1 MKKLILALSLALA
14 TVAHAKQPT
23 LIDELSRLFQTRTA
37 TPPSYLPA
45 SASHFFMYEV
55 FAAPANGLPFLSTAL
70 DSQEVAA
77 VGELPPSHFFMKEV
91 FAAPVSGL
99 PFLPTACASQL
110 EAPAPAALAAPAFPL
125 GAEAG
130 ACANTVPA
138 DSKAMAAMKAIFLIR
153 ISLIEEGTCLTRSTC

>member
-77 VGELPPSHFFMKEV
+77 VGELPPSHFFIKDV
-91 FAAPVSGL
+91 LAAPVSGL
-99 PFLPTACASQL
+99 PFLPIACASQFDEL
-110 EAPAPAALAAPAFPL
+110 EPAVVEAPAFPL
-125 GAEAG
+125 GADAG
-130 ACANTVPA
+130 AWANMVPA
-138 DSKAMAAMKAIFLIR
+138 DSKATAAMKAIFFIM
-153 ISLIEEGTCLTRSTC
+153 ISSIEEGTCLTRST